1 MKSFFRSFLPSKT
14 GQVDTNDDSMEC
26 LNTCLRQVKPC
37 MSLDRTQHAETKFD
51 PRPNGGF
58 LLFQISILNY
68 YIQYM
73 ALVWYVPRS
82 RITLNVLL
90 FWPPNTYLSKISWIN
105 FWKKLL
111 VQTTNFFSTIDSADY
126 LLCTEIVFDIQ
137 NNFCIQHVLPKDLP
151 EYIAWYIL
159 TYFVFVQFL
168 NKSIK
173 FIHKRQKV

>member
-1 MKSFFRSFLPSKT
+1 
-14 GQVDTNDDSMEC
+14 MEC

-51 PRPNGGF
+51 PRTSGGF

-68 YIQYM
+68 YIQYL

-137 NNFCIQHVLPKDLP
+137 NNLCTQDVIPMFCK
-151 EYIAWYIL
+151 
-159 TYFVFVQFL
+159 
-168 NKSIK
+168 NKSFWQRFA
-173 FIHKRQKV
+173 FIRVQTWQPQKYFNDWIWHLFFFPFIAPLENNLINR